1 MSVRTNWT
9 AREGL
14 TFSFADPINDTSWK
28 TNVTTIKQLGAPG
41 KEGDV
46 WHVELED
53 APHGITESAVKV
65 YKANFDMQTECLD
78 PINEAETG
86 DKPLT

>member
-9 AREGL
+9 AVKVSPSHL
-14 TFSFADPINDTSWK
+14 PTQSPYSWK
-28 TNVTTIKQLGAPG
+28 TNITTIKQLGAPG
-41 KEGDV
+41 LEGDV

-65 YKANFDMQTECLD
+65 FKANRYADRMFGPNQWLKQ
-78 PINEAETG
+78 ETL
-86 DKPLT
+86 P